1 MAEKKPSKRPAR
13 TVTTSKSAE
22 GTPAKVRTRRAAKAA
37 AAPLVLTP
45 KPLGPRMDAPAYTCS
60 DCKPTRDGSKMLCLC
75 ARSVMRQVYA
85 PAGTEFP
92 APVAGLRGVPSRK
105 MSPLLLW
112 GGLGTLAI
120 VLYASNRVA

>member
-1 MAEKKPSKRPAR
+1 MAEQKPKRTAK

-22 GTPAKVRTRRAAKAA
+22 GTPARVRTQRAVKKA

-75 ARSVMRQVYA
+75 AKTIMRQVYA
-85 PAGTEFP
+85 PEGTIFN
-92 APVAGLRGVPSRK
+92 APVAGLAPRSK
-105 MSPLLLW
+105 ISPLLLL

-120 VLYASNRVA
+120 ALYASQRA